1 MVDLLKEE
9 LISSLKNELVILNFE
24 NDCKKICKKVL
35 TDNNVCVIMNIQTN
49 QGGRD
54 MSEIKLLPCPF
65 CGGESLLR
73 DRYAIGVA
81 STKHYI
87 RECHHCKATFAH
99 WFRSIKRANKAW
111 NRRASNDIN
120 VATNADRIR
129 NMMDEELAEI
139 SVYCTTELDYDE
151 GLDGEWRECG
161 EFEIWHSVF
170 TADTYGSEEDAIAYT
185 LDWLKQP
192 TKEE

>member
-1 MVDLLKEE
+1 
-9 LISSLKNELVILNFE
+9 
-24 NDCKKICKKVL
+24 
-35 TDNNVCVIMNIQTN
+35 
-49 QGGRD
+49 

-111 NRRASNDIN
+111 NRRVDARQLALKTRVCPMCEDCPDGCPVETPKDSRNI
-120 VATNADRIR
+120 VTNADRIR
-129 NMMDEELAEI
+129 SMMDEELAEI
-139 SVYCTTELDYDE
+139 SVYCTTEPDYDE

>member
-87 RECHHCKATFAH
+87 RECRHCKATFAH
-99 WFRSIKRANKAW
+99 RFRSIKKANEAW
-111 NRRASNDIN
+111 NRRANLGSCEN
-120 VATNADRIR
+120 
-129 NMMDEELAEI
+129 ELI
-139 SVYCTTELDYDE
+139 VR
-151 GLDGEWRECG
+151 GEWKPIFKG
-161 EFEIWHSVF
+161 
-170 TADTYGSEEDAIAYT
+170 ADTCECSVCKSKGFSDSDFGFIATPYC
-185 LDWLKQP
+185 P
-192 TKEE
+192 NCGAEMEVEP